1 MNLSKKRWT
10 RRAWLG
16 LPTALATALVASAT
30 ALSVSAA
37 TGPPH
42 ANTRPTITGAPVV
55 GKVLTAHNGTWTGT
69 APITFKYQWTR
80 CAGNGTGCTA
90 IDEAAQSQSY
100 ILTSDDLGHRLRVI
114 VTATNSAGTTSRNAP
129 LTAIIRAAPANA
141 PVNSARPGISG
152 SAVEGNTLTAGN
164 GTWNGAAPINYTYQ
178 WQRCDAT
185 GAGCHNI
192 TDAKSQ
198 TYSPTS
204 LDVGST
210 LRVVVT
216 AGNGNGSS
224 ASISHETASIRS
236 ASSVQVTLNASA
248 KVVKYG
254 QRVTLTG
261 TVAGSSGDTVTILA
275 RPGVARSLQ
284 AVGTTTTNAS
294 GSFTTTVTPR
304 MRTVYVAKALGAQS
318 DSVAVNV
325 SPLMRIRHIVGGKLA
340 VTLTAAKSFVGRYV
354 NVQAFVHF
362 RWTTVKRV
370 FPSKR
375 TLGVSPTVFSNAS
388 FRLHV
393 RHRLKLR
400 AFLTLSQAGSS
411 YTSATSNIVRS

>member
-1 MNLSKKRWT
+1 MNLSKKRWA

-16 LPTALATALVASAT
+16 LTTGLATALVASVA
-30 ALSVSAA
+30 ALSASAA
-37 TGPPH
+37 TGPPQ
-42 ANTRPTITGAPVV
+42 NTTRPTVTGTPVV

-80 CAGNGTGCTA
+80 CTGTGTGCA
-90 IDEAAQSQSY
+90 PIDEAAQSQSY

-114 VTATNSAGTTSRNAP
+114 VTATDSAGTNSRNSA
-129 LTAIIRAAPANA
+129 LTPIIRAAAANA
-141 PVNSARPGISG
+141 PVNTTRPSISG
-152 SAVEGNTLTAGN
+152 SAVEGNTLTASN
-164 GTWNGAAPINYTYQ
+164 GTWNGASPITYTYQ

-185 GAGCHNI
+185 GALCHNI

-198 TYSPTS
+198 TYTPTS

-210 LRVVVT
+210 LRIVVLAT
-216 AGNGNGSS
+216 NANGSG
-224 ASISHETASIRS
+224 ASISHQSTAIRS
-236 ASSVQVTLNASA
+236 SSSVQVTLNASA

-254 QRVTLTG
+254 RTVTLTG

-275 RPGVARSLQ
+275 RPGVARLLQ
-284 AVGTTTTNAS
+284 TVGTTKTDAN
-294 GSFTTTVTPR
+294 GSFRTTVTPR

-325 SPLMRIRHIVGGKLA
+325 SPGMRLRHIVGGKLA
-340 VTLTAAKSFVGRYV
+340 VTVTAAKSFVGRSV

-370 FPSKR
+370 FLTKR
-375 TLGVSPTVFSNAS
+375 TFGISPTVFSNAS

-393 RHRLKLR
+393 RHHLKLR